1 MLDKFNMSNA
11 KPVSTPLAKHF
22 KLYVDQCPKTNVEVE
37 YMSKV
42 LDVSAAVY
50 LMYVMVCTRPS
61 LTYVVSQVCKFMSN
75 PSKRH
80 WEAMKWSLRYLKD
93 TASHG
98 IMLGHQQ
105 GDPSVVGYMDSDY
118 AGDLDD
124 KRFTTGYVFTL
135 ARRPICWKFII

>member
-22 KLYVDQCPKTNVEVE
+22 RLSVDQYLKTDSELE
-37 YMSKV
+37 HMSKV
-42 LDVSAAVY
+42 LYANSVGC
-50 LMYVMVCTRPS
+50 LMYAMVCTRPD
-61 LTYVVSQVCKFMSN
+61 LAHVVSQVCKFMSN

-124 KRFTTGYVFTL
+124 K
-135 ARRPICWKFII
+135 